1 MAMNA
6 KNISKTRKFV
16 ADGVF
21 YSELNE
27 FLTRMLGEDGYAG
40 VEIRVTPI
48 RTEVIVRVTR
58 IREVLGEKGRRIREL
73 TSLVQKRFGF
83 KENTVELF
91 GEQVKNRACC
101 AMAQAESLRFK
112 LLSGLPCRR
121 AAHNVMNFVM
131 RAGATGC
138 EVVVSGKLRAQ
149 RAKVMK
155 FRDGYLISTGQPKE
169 HYIQESVRHVA
180 MRQGMLGVKVKIM
193 LAYDPK
199 GENGGCTKQMPD
211 KIIIT
216 KPKPEAP
223 LPVPEEPAYE
233 EEYQAEEKQEYQ
245 AAEPAAADAQT
256 YEKSDNYQS
265 YNNDNQGYQNYANT
279 DNTAQAASGNS
290 GYQNYAQSGAADT
303 TNQPSGGATSGYQQ
317 QGGYSQGW

>member
-1 MAMNA
+1 MSMMNS
-6 KNISKTRKFV
+6 KNITKTRKFV

-21 YSELNE
+21 YAELNE

-112 LLSGLPCRR
+112 LLSGLPVRR
-121 AAHNVMNFVM
+121 ACHNVMNFVM

-138 EVVVSGKLRAQ
+138 EVIVSGKLRAQ

-155 FRDGYLISTGQPKE
+155 FRDGYLISTGEPKN
-169 HYIQESVRHVA
+169 HYIQESVRHVK
-180 MRQGMLGVKVKIM
+180 MRQGVLGVKVKIM
-193 LAYDPK
+193 LAYDPD
-199 GENGGCTKQMPD
+199 GSHGGCTKQMPD
-211 KIIIT
+211 KIVIT
-216 KPKPEAP
+216 KPKKEEP
-223 LPVPEEPAYE
+223 LPVMDAAYEDEAVYEEDNKIEEPVKE
-233 EEYQAEEKQEYQ
+233 EAKQEYK
-245 AAEPAAADAQT
+245 AAEEGETQT
-256 YEKSDNYQS
+256 YQ
-265 YNNDNQGYQNYANT
+265 
-279 DNTAQAASGNS
+279 
-290 GYQNYAQSGAADT
+290 AQSG
-303 TNQPSGGATSGYQQ
+303 
-317 QGGYSQGW
+317 W

>member
-1 MAMNA
+1 MSMMNA
-6 KNISKTRKFV
+6 KNVSKTRKFV

-21 YSELNE
+21 YAELNE

-112 LLSGLPCRR
+112 LLSGLPVRR
-121 AAHNVMNFVM
+121 ACHNVMNFVM

-155 FRDGYLISTGQPKE
+155 FRDGYLISTGEPKN
-169 HYIQESVRHVA
+169 HYIQESVRHVK
-180 MRQGMLGVKVKIM
+180 MRQGVLGVKVKIM
-193 LAYDPK
+193 LAYDPD
-199 GENGGCTKQMPD
+199 GSHGGCTKQMPD
-211 KIIIT
+211 KIVIT
-216 KPKPEAP
+216 KPKKEDPIPAMDGGYD
-223 LPVPEEPAYE
+223 EEPAYE
-233 EEYQAEEKQEYQ
+233 EEKQE
-245 AAEPAAADAQT
+245 EPAAAAEADAPQE
-256 YEKSDNYQS
+256 YQQQEAGGYQQS
-265 YNNDNQGYQNYANT
+265 YDQGYQQGGGGY
-279 DNTAQAASGNS
+279 DNAQSAP
-290 GYQNYAQSGAADT
+290 AQSG
-303 TNQPSGGATSGYQQ
+303 
-317 QGGYSQGW
+317 W